1 MTSYKQHVIKY
12 AVAHPDGRMPFR
24 HGWTLLNTPEK
35 KKCLADLKKIF
46 GVETYESVRTRIAG
60 NKRIKLTVAEA
71 VRVGQYFFEEFNIN
85 NPWGDD
91 GL

>member
-1 MTSYKQHVIKY
+1 
-12 AVAHPDGRMPFR
+12 MPFR
-24 HGWTLLNTPEK
+24 HGWMLLNTPEK
-35 KKCLADLKKIF
+35 KKCLAGLKKIF
-46 GVETYESVRTRIAG
+46 GVETYEGVRTRIAG

-71 VRVGQYFFEEFNIN
+71 VRVGQYFYEEFNIT